1 MLKIFLLLVVE
12 IGLLCFADVI
22 QYEISDDLGLGR
34 KFDGIGGISGGGV
47 TFEIVSDTTLK
58 KHYFLQFIEKSATL
72 KSGLYINFHD

>member
-1 MLKIFLLLVVE
+1 LLVVE

-47 TFEIVSDTTLK
+47 TFETVSDTTLK
-58 KHYFLQFIEKSATL
+58 TFLQFIEKSATL